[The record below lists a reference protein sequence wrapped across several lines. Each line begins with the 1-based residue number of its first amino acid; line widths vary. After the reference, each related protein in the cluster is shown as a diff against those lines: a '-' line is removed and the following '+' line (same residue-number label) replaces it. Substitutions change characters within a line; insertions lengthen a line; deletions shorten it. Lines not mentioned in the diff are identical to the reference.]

1 MTAAVLGP
9 MSRRRFGQ
17 NERSVF
23 GFLASAEPGG
33 FQDFLREIAGTARKL
48 FGPERFWDYL
58 RNKS

>member
-1 MTAAVLGP
+1 

-33 FQDFLREIAGTARKL
+33 FRDFLREKSVATREL
-48 FGPERFWDYL
+48 FGPIAFGITCASIWSRRF
-58 RNKS
+58 